1 MAWATCCPLAQP
13 WSMFAGVHSHCHC
26 HPSLQPV
33 DKGLLPWHLGQCLHA
48 HTCAAMKNQHPQ
60 VSSITRLLS
69 YFYAAVLSR
78 SSPCPVMHQAAYN
91 LFSQPFA
98 GPMHLQTFKS
108 YKNDLFGDE
117 DGDVL
122 AAETIP
128 AAKPIEVAVPRP
140 TTPSNRVQ
148 QQIALNQQKRL
159 ARLQVTNAPFILLS
173 IPGKQHSSCC
183 IRITRHSF
191 ASQCGA
197 NQCVAGLLK
206 HHHHITTA
214 TAQHDPQCVIT
225 GWLCTSESAHQSSL

>member
-1 MAWATCCPLAQP
+1 MVWATCCPLAQP
-13 WSMFAGVHSHCHC
+13 WSMFAGVHSHYHC
-26 HPSLQPV
+26 HPSLEPA

-60 VSSITRLLS
+60 VSSFTRLLF
-69 YFYAAVLSR
+69 YFHAAFLSR
-78 SSPCPVMHQAAYN
+78 SSLCPMMHQAVHK

-98 GPMHLQTFKS
+98 GPMPLQTFKS

-159 ARLQVTNAPFILLS
+159 ARLQVTPHSPFFLLS
-173 IPGKQHSSCC
+173 APRKQHSSCC
-183 IRITRHSF
+183 IHITCHSF
-191 ASQCGA
+191 NSQCGA
-197 NQCVAGLLK
+197 N
-206 HHHHITTA
+206 
-214 TAQHDPQCVIT
+214 
-225 GWLCTSESAHQSSL
+225 

>member
-1 MAWATCCPLAQP
+1 
-13 WSMFAGVHSHCHC
+13 MFAGVHSHCHC
-26 HPSLQPV
+26 HPSLEPA
-33 DKGLLPWHLGQCLHA
+33 DKGLLPWHLGQYLHA

-60 VSSITRLLS
+60 VSSVARLLS
-69 YFYAAVLSR
+69 YCNAAFLSC
-78 SSPCPVMHQAAYN
+78 SSPCPVMHQAVHK

-98 GPMHLQTFKS
+98 GPMPLQTFKS

-159 ARLQVTNAPFILLS
+159 ARLQVTPHAPIFLLS
-173 IPGKQHSSCC
+173 APGKQHSSCC
-183 IRITRHSF
+183 IHTICHSF
-191 ASQCGA
+191 ASQTGG
-197 NQCVAGLLK
+197 NQCVARLLK
-206 HHHHITTA
+206 QHHHITTA
-214 TAQHDPQCVIT
+214 LGSPVSYLASHQIVAERRSLFFSFLLPQ
-225 GWLCTSESAHQSSL
+225 L